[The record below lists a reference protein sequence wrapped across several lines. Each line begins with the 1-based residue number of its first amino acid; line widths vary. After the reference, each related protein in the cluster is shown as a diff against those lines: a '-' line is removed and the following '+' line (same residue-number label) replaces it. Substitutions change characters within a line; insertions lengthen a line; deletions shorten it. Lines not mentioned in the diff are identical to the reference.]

1 MKLTNYNNPIVNLEK
16 TIDSFFNITPLFHQ
30 LEEVYRTG
38 DQVRFANSEEGLTV
52 QVDLPGVDKS
62 DLDISVDTDQRDVY
76 IKATRSVKT
85 HEGQRDQTYNRSFS
99 IGREYDLNNIV
110 TKYVNGLLEVS
121 VPRRKK
127 ETYIRKITL

>member
-99 IGREYDLNNIV
+99 IGREYDLNNIE

>member
-99 IGREYDLNNIV
+99 IGREYELNNIE